1 MPDLLGFI
9 QGLGSGEQ
17 CFWAG
22 RTILVHCSRPT
33 ASRIADAVYS
43 GANPRIARKM
53 LRRLKK
59 SAAMNLPTRGTLRTK
74 RLELAPDGNS
84 FRQGRRP
91 EGGRPD
97 KRGER

>member
-22 RTILVHCSRPT
+22 RTILVHRSQPT

-84 FRQGRRP
+84 FRQETSRGRTSRQ
-91 EGGRPD
+91 
-97 KRGER
+97 KR